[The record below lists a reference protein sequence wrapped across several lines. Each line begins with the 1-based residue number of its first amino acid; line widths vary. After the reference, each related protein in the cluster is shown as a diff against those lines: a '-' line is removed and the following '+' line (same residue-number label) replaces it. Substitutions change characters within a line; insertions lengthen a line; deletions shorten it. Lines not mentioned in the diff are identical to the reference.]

1 MQDQVTVVYDALL
14 HCTAEHSR
22 TGKKLETDATRGF
35 GGKGECYTPID
46 LTAAALGGCMMIMMG
61 KAAQREGLDILG
73 AKVTVVPEFADMRLA
88 KMKATFHMP
97 RVLPQADRARL
108 EQASQM
114 CPIYRALCPSVE
126 VIVDFVWLA

>member
-1 MQDQVTVVYDALL
+1 MQDEVTVVYDALL

-22 TGKKLETDATRGF
+22 TGKKLETDATKGF
-35 GGKGECYTPID
+35 GGKGECYTPLD
-46 LTAAALGGCMMIMMG
+46 LASAALGGCMMIMMG

-88 KMKATFHMP
+88 RMKATFQMP
-97 RVLPQADRARL
+97 KMLPEADRAKL

-114 CPIYRALCPSVE
+114 CPIYRALCPTVD
-126 VIVDFVWLA
+126 VVVDFVWPA

>member
-1 MQDQVTVVYDALL
+1 MQDEVSVVYDALL

-22 TGKKLETDATRGF
+22 TGRKLETDANKGF
-35 GGKGECYTPID
+35 GGKGECYTPLD
-46 LTAAALGGCMMIMMG
+46 LASAALGACMMIMMG
-61 KAAQREGLDILG
+61 KAAQRDGLDILG

-88 KMKATFHMP
+88 KMMATFQMP
-97 RVLPQADRARL
+97 KMLPQADRAKL

-126 VIVDFVWLA
+126 VVVDFVWPA